1 MERQLKKATEQMNLL
16 PEGTLR
22 CTSSNGTFQYHIDG
36 KYISKKEKDYIQN
49 VAQREYDEKIV
60 PLLEKVILKLN
71 EIEAF
76 YESEILENQFNTM
89 CDARKKLV
97 EPLIEP
103 MDMKVKRFMEEVYEP
118 SVFQEDDNSEFYTI
132 RKERVR
138 SKSELIIADELY
150 RYGIPYRYE
159 KPLILENRG
168 RPVKFRP
175 DFTIMNKTGGKIL
188 IFEHLGMLDNPDY
201 VEKNINK
208 IDIYEKNGF
217 LLGDNL
223 IVTHETG
230 KTPLSRGVLDSYIE
244 KYLI

>member
-1 MERQLKKATEQMNLL
+1 M
-16 PEGTLR
+16 
-22 CTSSNGTFQYHIDG
+22 
-36 KYISKKEKDYIQN
+36 
-49 VAQREYDEKIV
+49 
-60 PLLEKVILKLN
+60 
-71 EIEAF
+71 
-76 YESEILENQFNTM
+76 
-89 CDARKKLV
+89 
-97 EPLIEP
+97 
-103 MDMKVKRFMEEVYEP
+103 
-118 SVFQEDDNSEFYTI
+118 FQEDDNSEFYTI

-188 IFEHLGMLDNPDY
+188 IFEHLGMLDKPDY